1 MEPMQEPK
9 SDEAYKM
16 ALTLLL
22 AAPGEAYKQVE
33 DLALWLESR
42 LTHAEIN
49 QVRSQCERA
58 RINILRSQSIL
69 IPLWGWASGRGSGR
83 AGGGRA
89 ALRLCIGFYQEWYFS
104 PSHTKMV

>member
-1 MEPMQEPK
+1 MQPMQEPK
-9 SDEAYKM
+9 SDVEAYRM

-22 AAPGEAYKQVE
+22 AAPDEAAYKQVE

-58 RINILRSQSIL
+58 
-69 IPLWGWASGRGSGR
+69 
-83 AGGGRA
+83 
-89 ALRLCIGFYQEWYFS
+89 
-104 PSHTKMV
+104 